1 MIYDLQKASLTK
13 RLSAFLFDFVF
24 MSILVVGFAWMLSV
38 ILGYDGYLNKQT
50 ELTNKILENHQISE
64 TEKKYNVSY
73 DNYAYMTDEEKTA
86 VPEEVKI
93 VFDKCNE
100 ELRSNT
106 DLLLVKEMI
115 LSLFLTNLSL
125 SLLLSFLVW
134 EFAIPLW
141 LKNGQTVGKKIFSV
155 AIMRNDGIRITPFV
169 LFTRTILGKY
179 TIGTM
184 VPVLMVLM
192 LLFGAAPLIPLSVL
206 LLILLLQIVLYIT
219 SRTNSLIHDYVAA
232 TVAVD
237 FQSQMIFDSAEAKN
251 AYILRIH
258 SEDTDKQTNSID

>member
-73 DNYAYMTDEEKTA
+73 DSYAYMTDEEKTA

-192 LLFGAAPLIPLSVL
+192 LLFGAAPLIPISVL